1 MLKTDS
7 STQQIS
13 SYMKMQANRS
23 FLIALSLICCLPAQA
38 LESEMAQVKSA
49 EASTVDAKISPR
61 AYVLKVKGRALP
73 LKAATIDGVN
83 VLGSPIVTLSLPVNL
98 SGYVKKG
105 LNELVLDYV
114 SDPKS
119 DLLVTIERRTP
130 GPKAEE
136 VAKITIPAG
145 DSKGEIAQ
153 KKINFNIAAGE
164 EGRQIKELTEG
175 DKKAI
180 VSEFE
185 NYYQIVKE
193 HRADKLKALYKTAL
207 DEERKLCPESV
218 QFFEKVL
225 NRESQVVRNTMIQLP
240 EINKEGLSF
249 KIEGNRVRLFR
260 ENNKPLLVSN
270 EIDVAASS
278 VMFEVEKKSKSKAP
292 SKEAKKSQIKEKLV
306 RFNLYFTKSQNARQ
320 DWVLTL
326 PPNV

>member
-1 MLKTDS
+1 
-7 STQQIS
+7 
-13 SYMKMQANRS
+13 MQANRF
-23 FLIALSLICCLPAQA
+23 FLIALSSLCCLQALPAQS
-38 LESEMAQVKSA
+38 LESEIAQVKTSEA
-49 EASTVDAKISPR
+49 AKPSEASAGEAKVQPR

-73 LKAATIDGVN
+73 LKSATIDGVN

-98 SGYVKKG
+98 SGYIKKG

-119 DLLVTIERRTP
+119 DLLVAIERRTP
-130 GPKAEE
+130 GPKSED

-145 DSKGEIAQ
+145 ESKGEIAQ
-153 KKINFNIAAGE
+153 KKISFNIAAGE
-164 EGRQIKELTEG
+164 EGRQIKELSES

-180 VSEFE
+180 ISEFE

-193 HRADKLKALYKTAL
+193 HRADKLKSLYKISL
-207 DEERKLCPESV
+207 EEERKLCPESV

-270 EIDVAASS
+270 EIEVAASS
-278 VMFEVEKKSKSKAP
+278 VMFEVDKKNKNKANA
-292 SKEAKKSQIKEKLV
+292 KEAKKSQIKEKLV
-306 RFNLYFTKSQNARQ
+306 RFNLYFTKSQAAREN
-320 DWVLTL
+320 WVLTL